1 MLRFIKLFVIG
12 FVALV
17 TMDLVWLGGIMSSF
31 YATQLGHIARMS
43 GGSISPD
50 KLTAIATWVLITL
63 GSIIFVLPRTQHGS
77 IAYAFCMGAVYGLVV
92 YGVYDLTNYAT
103 LAQWPWA
110 VVVIDVAWGMV
121 VNGLL
126 AVILHLV
133 A

>member
-1 MLRFIKLFVIG
+1 MFRFLKLFAIG
-12 FVALV
+12 LVALV
-17 TMDLVWLGGIMSSF
+17 AMDFVWLGGIMSSF
-31 YATQLGHIARMS
+31 YATELGHIARMS

-50 KLTAIATWVLITL
+50 KLTALAAWVLITL

-77 IAYAFCMGAVYGLVV
+77 IAYAFCMGGLYGLVL

-103 LAQWPWA
+103 LAQWPWS

-133 A
+133 